1 MEENHEG
8 LLLRSSP
15 TADSIRTLESR
26 LAVSVLIVSVVI
38 GAGNFI
44 GRMRLLSD
52 PLVDALLFKG
62 VWLTLVAGLLI
73 FITAMVRNRFGRALQ
88 SLVIFTVA
96 CVSALESSSGNLT
109 SIVFFGLALLVASQY
124 GLLYRYSLLKSIG
137 LSVFYGASLA
147 IGAYRQ
153 VPDASLDAALNLV
166 AAGFIAYLFVVIA
179 SLRLREMA
187 NRQTELARLVAERT
201 KDLQEE
207 ADRRRVAE
215 EEATATA
222 ERNKALAGDREV
234 LLRELHH
241 RSKNDLQMIL
251 SLLSLRAEKGDR
263 PELVELFRPTQDR
276 IRTIALVHEQ
286 LDGSKRFDAVGLR
299 DYLEHLLANLQISH
313 RDYSVEVKAEI
324 DAEVSIKL
332 ESATHIGLLVH
343 ELVLCSYRYSF
354 EPGALGT
361 ISVSAITENGALR
374 ISISDTGTGLPA
386 EIDPAAPDQ
395 DEIAIVAGLVK
406 RLSCDLS
413 LERTP
418 GAGWTAI
425 IPLDVVQQ
433 STAVLDGDGVAGP
446 T

>member
-1 MEENHEG
+1 M
-8 LLLRSSP
+8 RS
-15 TADSIRTLESR
+15 ATL
-26 LAVSVLIVSVVI
+26 
-38 GAGNFI
+38 G
-44 GRMRLLSD
+44 
-52 PLVDALLFKG
+52 
-62 VWLTLVAGLLI
+62 
-73 FITAMVRNRFGRALQ
+73 
-88 SLVIFTVA
+88 
-96 CVSALESSSGNLT
+96 
-109 SIVFFGLALLVASQY
+109 
-124 GLLYRYSLLKSIG
+124 
-137 LSVFYGASLA
+137 
-147 IGAYRQ
+147 
-153 VPDASLDAALNLV
+153 AALNLI

-222 ERNKALAGDREV
+222 ERNEALAGDREV

-286 LDGSKRFDAVGLR
+286 LDGSKRFDAVVLR
-299 DYLEHLLANLQISH
+299 DYLEHLLAHLQISH

-354 EPGALGT
+354 EPGVSGS
-361 ISVSAITENGALR
+361 ISVSASTENGTLR
-374 ISISDTGTGLPA
+374 ISISDTGIGLPP
-386 EIDPAAPDQ
+386 EIDPAAPDE

-406 RLSCDLS
+406 RLSCKLS
-413 LERTP
+413 LDRTP
-418 GAGWTAI
+418 GAGWTAM

-433 STAVLDGDGVAGP
+433 STLSPVGTA
-446 T
+446 